1 MTLTHLAKGLPEI
14 RVDGDVVHIRDLV
27 VPHPEAAGLLR
38 AQLND
43 AGPEVAADIVRRA
56 LPIGLVALNLSSS
69 AVDSGAI
76 ARTLSGFAD
85 LIDSR
90 ATAAIHEL
98 ETAMGRVR
106 QQEQGIAE
114 TARLVLGGLPKQ
126 VDAALAGQ
134 SDSVRSAVVEAARS
148 VQDSGLQQLT
158 AALGQHSAAIQK
170 ELSLDREGPLRSL
183 RQDLLN
189 QLDGARRELS
199 TQLTEVRALV
209 EAAQAAKVAGAKSS
223 RAVGADIER
232 DLMALCN
239 EVVTAAGDLFEET
252 GNQAGVNGRRT
263 GDGVATLSE
272 LVSGPGR
279 RVRIALE
286 AKSRSRPMSVKAL
299 RQEAANAC
307 ATREADGVLIVVPT
321 RAEVPGQASLC
332 RLDTTAYVV
341 SAEDGG
347 EVTSWSYLVL
357 REQVALL
364 ARRNTADTTVD
375 LSVVEARITAALT
388 SIGELDEVG
397 KYANLARQN
406 LDKLIVSGRGT
417 QQRVRDALTDV
428 LAALR
433 A

>member
-1 MTLTHLAKGLPEI
+1 MTLTHLAEGLPEI

-38 AQLND
+38 TQLNE
-43 AGPEVAADIVRRA
+43 AGPEVAVDIVRRA

-98 ETAMGRVR
+98 ETAMARVR
-106 QQEQGIAE
+106 QGEQGIAE

-134 SDSVRSAVVEAARS
+134 SESVRSAVVEAARS

-189 QLDGARRELS
+189 RLDGTRRELG

-223 RAVGADIER
+223 RAVGADVER

-272 LVSGPGR
+272 LITGPGR
-279 RVRIALE
+279 QIRISIE
-286 AKSRSRPMSVKAL
+286 AKHRSRSMSVKAL
-299 RQEAANAC
+299 RREAADAC
-307 ATREADGVLIVVPT
+307 LAREADGVLIVVPT
-321 RAEVPGQASLC
+321 QNEVPGGTAVC
-332 RLDTTAYVV
+332 RLETTAWVV
-341 SAEDGG
+341 TAEP
-347 EVTSWSYLVL
+347 ELVAWTYRFL

-364 ARRNTADTTVD
+364 ARRSSDEAGVDLAQVETRINTA
-375 LSVVEARITAALT
+375 LQAIS
-388 SIGELDEVG
+388 ELDEVG
-397 KYANLARQN
+397 RSAVLARQHI
-406 LDKLIVSGRGT
+406 DKVIETGKKT
-417 QQRVRDALTDV
+417 QQRVRESLTEGLAV
-428 LAALR
+428 LR
-433 A
+433 G